1 MRKPEPALGLVV
13 RFDYLWHEEAQRGR
27 IEGAKQRPCA
37 IVVAQ
42 TGQGSS
48 ARVWLAP
55 ITHSPPRQASDA
67 IKIPPRVKAALG
79 LDDVPSWIV
88 TTELNSVAWDDA
100 GIVPATPDR
109 WAYGFLPMALIKAV
123 VDMTLAHQRTRR
135 TIVKREA

>member
-1 MRKPEPALGLVV
+1 MQKPAPALGLVV
-13 RFDYLWHEEAQRGR
+13 RFDYLWIEEAERGR
-27 IEGAKQRPCA
+27 VEGAKQRPCA

-42 TGQGSS
+42 TGQGPG

-67 IKIPPRVKAALG
+67 IEIPPRVKAALG
-79 LDDVPSWIV
+79 LDDAPSWIV

-100 GIVPATPDR
+100 GIVPAAQDR
-109 WAYGFLPMALIKAV
+109 WAYGLLPRALIKAV
-123 VDMTLAHQRTRR
+123 VDLTLAHQRTRR